1 MGAPAFDRSTLSRAL
16 YSSDA
21 SLYRVTPD
29 AVFVPD
35 DLTGL
40 DAAVDLAL
48 ARGLPITMR
57 GAGTSCA
64 GNAVGPGLV
73 IDTRRLN
80 RIESLDPASGIAVV
94 QPGVVQADLSAAGRP
109 HGLRFGPD
117 PSTASRCTIG
127 GMIGNNACGPRALG
141 YGRTSD
147 VVTGL
152 DVITGTGERLAFGFG
167 DDPRSDR
174 SPTVRA
180 LRDLVAANLGVIR
193 TEFGRFGR
201 QVSGYSLEHLLP
213 EKGFD
218 VARFLVGSEGTLAV
232 VRRAGVRLAR
242 DPAHTVL
249 VALGFASLADA
260 ADAMPEVLRFA
271 PRACEGLDARIVD
284 PVLRR
289 PRPGPPG
296 VGAAPLLPPGRG
308 WLFVELAGDDA
319 VFVAAQ
325 ARELAALPAALG
337 SVVADPPAAAA
348 WWRLRADAAGY
359 AGVALERPAH
369 AGWEDAALPP
379 ARLGAYL
386 RDFEA
391 LLAGHGLHGLPYGHF
406 GEGCVHCRID
416 FPIGQAGGTAAYRR
430 FVEAAADLAASY
442 GGSMSGEHGD
452 GRARSEL
459 LPRMYSPAALALFAA
474 VKRLFDP
481 DDLLNPGVLVGPAAL
496 DADLRLALLPHPLDG
511 LTADVHRCTGV
522 GRCVASGAADAMCP
536 SFQVTRREQDSTRGR
551 ARVLQEL
558 ANGSL
563 IDSPRSPAVTEAL
576 DLCLACKACA
586 AECPTGV
593 DIARDKSR
601 VLDRAHRGRLRPLTH
616 YTLGW
621 LPRWTR
627 LLTGVPGL
635 AALANGALRV
645 PGLRTALLGLAG
657 VDPRR
662 RVPPLRR
669 ARLAAGA
676 LPPGSPA
683 TRTPGRDADPRR
695 VQRRAAPLGRVA
707 VWADS
712 FTRGFGGD
720 HLAAALRVLT
730 AAGYRPEPIAADA
743 CCGLTWITTGQL
755 DAAASRLRRAL
766 DVLAPLVDEGV
777 PIVGLEPSCLAV
789 WRDEA
794 ADLVDDARVA
804 RVANGLVTLAELL
817 GRTPGWRPPRL
828 PGRTIVVQPHCHHS
842 AVLGWDA
849 DAALLRDTGA
859 EVVTVTGCCGLAGN
873 FGVERGHYDVSV
885 AVAGLHLLPALDAA
899 PADAL
904 VLADGFSCRTQ
915 LADLAGRRA
924 LTLAELLDGELE
936 GGPGGPGSGPA
947 PFS

>member
-21 SLYRVTPD
+21 SLYRVTPE
-29 AVFVPD
+29 AVVVPD
-35 DLTGL
+35 DLAGL

-80 RIESLDPASGIAVV
+80 RIESLDAASGIAVV
-94 QPGVVQADLSAAGRP
+94 QPGVVQADLTAAGRR

-117 PSTASRCTIG
+117 PSSASRCTIG
-127 GMIGNNACGPRALG
+127 GMIGNNACGARALG

-167 DDPRSDR
+167 HDPRNHPSA
-174 SPTVRA
+174 TVRA
-180 LRDLVAANLGVIR
+180 LRHLVAANLGVIR

-249 VALGFASLADA
+249 VALGFDSLADA
-260 ADAMPEVLRFA
+260 ADAMPEVLRFG
-271 PRACEGLDARIVD
+271 PRACEGLDARIVL
-284 PVLRR
+284 PVLEQH
-289 PRPGPPG
+289 G
-296 VGAAPLLPPGRG
+296 VGSLPPLPPGRG

-319 VFVAAQ
+319 GVLSAQ
-325 ARELAALPAALG
+325 AAELAAVPAALG
-337 SVVADPPAAAA
+337 SVVADDAAVAAA
-348 WWRLRADAAGY
+348 WWRIRADAAGY
-359 AGVALERPAH
+359 AAVALERPAH
-369 AGWEDAALPP
+369 AGWEDAAVPP
-379 ARLGAYL
+379 ERLGAYL

-391 LLAGHGLHGLPYGHF
+391 LLAAHGLHGLPYGHF

-416 FPIGQAGGTAAYRR
+416 FPIGSPGGTAGYRR
-430 FVEAAADLAASY
+430 FVEEAADLAASH

-481 DDLLNPGVLVGPAAL
+481 DGLLNPGILVDPAPL
-496 DADLRLALLPHPLDG
+496 DTDLRLALLPHPLEG

-563 IDSPRSPAVTEAL
+563 IDSPRSPAVTDAL
-576 DLCLACKACA
+576 DLCLACKACVR
-586 AECPTGV
+586 ECPTGV
-593 DIARDKSR
+593 DLARDKSR
-601 VLDRAHRGRLRPLTH
+601 VLDRAYRGRLRPLTH

-645 PGLRTALLGLAG
+645 PGLRTALLAMAG
-657 VDPRR
+657 VDARR

-669 ARLAAGA
+669 ERLAARAVPQGSSA
-676 LPPGSPA
+676 ARPPGHDAESSR
-683 TRTPGRDADPRR
+683 TRQPP
-695 VQRRAAPLGRVA
+695 APLGRVA

-712 FTRGFGGD
+712 FTRGFGGSHPD
-720 HLAAALRVLT
+720 AAFRVLA
-730 AAGYRPEPIAADA
+730 AAGYRPELVAADA

-766 DVLAPLVDEGV
+766 DVLAPLVDERV

-794 ADLVDDARVA
+794 ADLVDDPRVA
-804 RVANGLVTLAELL
+804 RVAEGLVTLAELL

-828 PGRTIVVQPHCHHS
+828 HGRTIVVQPHCHHS
-842 AVLGWDA
+842 AVIGWDA

-859 EVVTVTGCCGLAGN
+859 DVVTVTGCCGLAGN

-885 AVAGLHLLPALDAA
+885 AVAELHLLPALDAA

-915 LADLAGRRA
+915 VADLRDRRA
-924 LTLAELLDGELE
+924 LTLAELLESQLDGSQ
-936 GGPGGPGSGPA
+936 GDPGSSPG
-947 PFS
+947 